1 MKRRGIQTSRDST
14 THFGVSG
21 QHLAIT
27 REMNAI
33 EVIDEDAEVLLLEL
47 KGLTQRLAP
56 IFSLGLRIEW
66 VECERGWEELFAK
79 GWMPISKY
87 RVGNLPKEVRGSF
100 YTPSLRY
107 YCWGVRD
114 PN

>member
-1 MKRRGIQTSRDST
+1 MTSYKDFFPKFSTTKAPMSPLRSPQRVELLSTLKHPRTITKIKSVSLLSIPMKRRGIQTSRDST

-56 IFSLGLRIEW
+56 IFSLGLRIE
-66 VECERGWEELFAK
+66 
-79 GWMPISKY
+79 
-87 RVGNLPKEVRGSF
+87 
-100 YTPSLRY
+100 
-107 YCWGVRD
+107 
-114 PN
+114 